1 MDIFEGI
8 ALQRSSAAKQV
19 ADGLSLKITRGEIK
33 AGAPL
38 RENAIASSLHISRN
52 TVREAIRILEQSG
65 LVKHELHR
73 GTVVIEPS
81 ITELAELYHARMR
94 LEVAAVSIEASSAG
108 LDNLKQAFAELSTV
122 ARLGDAQEIVMKDL
136 AFHAAT
142 VALLGSRRI
151 DALYE
156 NLTRELQFY
165 LMVLSVEDREHERPD
180 FVVRE
185 HEVILDAIVGRD
197 VGQAVQAVTAHIEK
211 ARGRL
216 TSILLARTAED

>member
-8 ALQRSSAAKQV
+8 ALQRSSTAKQV
-19 ADGLSLKITRGEIK
+19 AAGLSLKITRGEIN

-38 RENAIASSLHISRN
+38 RENAIALSLHISRN

-65 LVKHELHR
+65 LVKHELYR

-108 LDNLKQAFAELSTV
+108 LDNLNQAFAELSRV
-122 ARLGDAQEIVMKDL
+122 AQLADAQEIVMKDL

-151 DALYE
+151 DALYK

-180 FVVRE
+180 FVVCE

-211 ARGRL
+211 TRGRL

>member
-8 ALQRSSAAKQV
+8 TLQRSSTAEQV
-19 ADGLSLKITRGEIK
+19 AAGLGLKITRGEIK

-38 RENAIASSLHISRN
+38 RENAIASSLNISRN
-52 TVREAIRILEQSG
+52 TVREAIRILEHSG

-81 ITELAELYHARMR
+81 ITELAELYHTRMR

-108 LDNLKQAFAELSTV
+108 LDNLNQAFAELSG
-122 ARLGDAQEIVMKDL
+122 AAQLEDAQELVMKDL

-151 DALYE
+151 DALFE
-156 NLTRELQFY
+156 SLTRELQFY
-165 LMVLSVEDREHERPD
+165 LMVLSVEDGEHENPE
-180 FVVRE
+180 FVVSE
-185 HEVILDAIVGRD
+185 HEVILNAIVGRD
-197 VGQAVQAVTAHIEK
+197 VGQAVKAVTEHLEK
-211 ARGRL
+211 AHGRL
-216 TSILLARTAED
+216 TSTLRSRTEDG